1 MHTVTRVDKMEGY
14 FASRIRIIP
23 EQREETVGSRI
34 NRRKRKVGKTILWP
48 INWDRFWYERRC
60 IRGSIG
66 GSRYSRGG
74 ARAKGSPCPDF
85 SSRDF
90 SLYRYL
96 RCFPVSCV
104 AETRNISALW
114 IFSSPSAFL
123 ETRPARCFVGS
134 PIPRKTRSFRDS
146 RIEKKKELRGNI
158 IGPPFWNLFSFIFF
172 IVTINIS
179 VGNGSR
185 CILVNYSSFVAD
197 HTIEDRQQPVCE
209 GIPGHGG
216 REAREKVSIAFKI
229 SSNVLYLFP
238 ITEEFIFLLR
248 QFFQL

>member
-1 MHTVTRVDKMEGY
+1 MVFAEVSAVPGILEVALAQKGALVRIFRHAISLFTVISA
-14 FASRIRIIP
+14 ASR
-23 EQREETVGSRI
+23 
-34 NRRKRKVGKTILWP
+34 
-48 INWDRFWYERRC
+48 
-60 IRGSIG
+60 
-66 GSRYSRGG
+66 
-74 ARAKGSPCPDF
+74 
-85 SSRDF
+85 
-90 SLYRYL
+90 YL
-96 RCFPVSCV
+96 
-104 AETRNISALW
+104 ALLKQEISALW

-158 IGPPFWNLFSFIFF
+158 IGPPFWKLFSFIFF

-197 HTIEDRQQPVCE
+197 HPIEDRQQPVCE

-229 SSNVLYLFP
+229 SSKR
-238 ITEEFIFLLR
+238 IIFISDHRRIHLSS
-248 QFFQL
+248 

>member
-1 MHTVTRVDKMEGY
+1 MRVESESSPSKEKKLLDRELIGESEKREKRFFG
-14 FASRIRIIP
+14 RLIRIVSG
-23 EQREETVGSRI
+23 TNGD
-34 NRRKRKVGKTILWP
+34 G
-48 INWDRFWYERRC
+48 

-172 IVTINIS
+172 FVTINIS

-197 HTIEDRQQPVCE
+197 HPIEDRQQPVCE

>member
-1 MHTVTRVDKMEGY
+1 MRVEPESSPSKEKKLLDRELIGESEKGEKRFFG
-14 FASRIRIIP
+14 RLIRIVSG
-23 EQREETVGSRI
+23 TNGD
-34 NRRKRKVGKTILWP
+34 G
-48 INWDRFWYERRC
+48 

-172 IVTINIS
+172 IAIVTINIPLEMEID
-179 VGNGSR
+179 V
-185 CILVNYSSFVAD
+185 FW
-197 HTIEDRQQPVCE
+197 
-209 GIPGHGG
+209 
-216 REAREKVSIAFKI
+216 
-229 SSNVLYLFP
+229 
-238 ITEEFIFLLR
+238 
-248 QFFQL
+248 